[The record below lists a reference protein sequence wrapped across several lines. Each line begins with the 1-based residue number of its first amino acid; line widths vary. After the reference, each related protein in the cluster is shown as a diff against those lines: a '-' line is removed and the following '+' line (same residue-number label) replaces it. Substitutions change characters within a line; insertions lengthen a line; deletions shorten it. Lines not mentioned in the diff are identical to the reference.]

1 MAPFLKP
8 MLMSTG
14 MHIRPPNNQKHLAAT
29 GTMDVLDIAILK
41 DIRGLT
47 TAIEALHQLSSGHL
61 RIILELGDEKDTAKT
76 TTRFFS
82 NGEKHAEFL

>member
-29 GTMDVLDIAILK
+29 GTMDVLD
-41 DIRGLT
+41 
-47 TAIEALHQLSSGHL
+47 
-61 RIILELGDEKDTAKT
+61 
-76 TTRFFS
+76 
-82 NGEKHAEFL
+82 